1 MSIFEVVRQSVTIR
15 QAALLLAQDFSI
27 DVLPEHHLK
36 FCGGNKTKKSSPTF
50 TDASCSAILK
60 TEKERRDGNGGQA
73 DLCWIL
79 PTVR

>member
-36 FCGGNKTKKSSPTF
+36 FCGGNKTKKSLRHLQKARVP
-50 TDASCSAILK
+50 LY
-60 TEKERRDGNGGQA
+60 
-73 DLCWIL
+73 
-79 PTVR
+79 

>member
-1 MSIFEVVRQSVTIR
+1 MNVFETVKQSVTTR
-15 QAALLLAQDFSI
+15 QAALLQAWAFSV
-27 DVLPEHHLK
+27 DVLPEHRLK